1 MYNGFRHHIL
11 KFYCFTVINLL
22 IAQISIK
29 QVRSVQCYKKS
40 KSLNHDTYRRTICRK
55 IWNNYMGQHVCIMIV
70 VLGYNI
76 AHCGTTLLYLPSCQI
91 LTIFHEEG
99 QHLLQKG
106 LFIEDFQQVLPIL
119 YPLYSL

>member
-1 MYNGFRHHIL
+1 MQTPYSKTL
-11 KFYCFTVINLL
+11 LLYYVMINLL

-40 KSLNHDTYRRTICRK
+40 LNHDTYRGTIRRK

-91 LTIFHEEG
+91 LTSFHEEG
-99 QHLLQKG
+99 QYLLQKG

-119 YPLYSL
+119 DPLYSL